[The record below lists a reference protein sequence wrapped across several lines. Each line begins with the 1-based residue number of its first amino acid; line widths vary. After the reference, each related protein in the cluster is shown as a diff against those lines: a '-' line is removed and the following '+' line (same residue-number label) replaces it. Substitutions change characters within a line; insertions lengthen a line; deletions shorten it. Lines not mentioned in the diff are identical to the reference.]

1 MGSKFSLLNLI
12 GIRRLIGA
20 SAVRVT
26 LFLTIAVCHLFGQ
39 IDRGT
44 IQGVVKDQ
52 SGAVVPDAKVLVIQT
67 ETNSTLELSTNSEG
81 AYVAPNLPAA
91 IYRVEFEKVG
101 FGKVVRQPIDVRPR
115 VESRV
120 DVTLNTGAV
129 SESITITAD
138 APILDTAAVNNAVGF
153 KDTLVEELPMIVVGT
168 KRDITGF
175 LDNMP
180 GANNTNTFI
189 PTVNG
194 SAITQTEGFI
204 DGVRASE
211 RLQRGSLAENGPF
224 IEQVGEVNV
233 VAGAFNAEYGGFG
246 NWFTNVIIKSGTN
259 TLHGSIFDHLG
270 NDKLNARSFFA
281 QARQPYRQNEGG
293 FTLGGPVVIPH
304 VYNGRNKTFFF
315 GSLGL
320 FYSRLGNAGLLATVP
335 TQAVLSGD
343 FSQFVDAKGNQIPI
357 FDPASGTVRSQ
368 FPGNIIPK
376 DRISQMARV
385 VSSYIPAP
393 SIIAPGLAGEINN
406 FYDHRAATWPYYN
419 TTVPLIKVDHSI
431 SDKQKLMLSWTR
443 QTRPRILWG
452 NPNPG
457 LGPQPVWGQPQTN
470 PLDQIYDQQDTS
482 WKVRISHD
490 FVISPTLLNHL
501 AVGGDFEYNAAPN
514 GTRGQGWDTKLGI
527 TGIPQDNGTFPAL
540 TFAGGTASPASFG
553 RGYDPVFN
561 AMDYTVVEN
570 LTWNRGKH
578 TMKFGAE
585 IDRDQM
591 NNLQLGNI
599 SGAFTFSNAM
609 TSQPNTALQGT
620 AGSSIASFL
629 LGAVSSAAASI
640 PVETGLRDL
649 RLGLFAQ
656 DEWRVT
662 RKFTVSYGLRW
673 DYNPSFSEVQNKMSS
688 FEPNIA
694 NPGAGGRL
702 GALAFAGQAGL
713 PGPFFSTNWKNGFGP
728 RLGFAYQM
736 NSKTVIRTSS
746 GIYYSSASEQYNTG
760 PALTAGFSASP
771 SFSSPDGFTP
781 LYYVNSGT
789 FPQNFARPP
798 LTDPSFLNGQPISY
812 TPANVTRLPQTINFN
827 FSIQRE
833 LARDTSVEV
842 VYLGSRSTH
851 LSYTANYNILPIS
864 DLQYSSVLLSAI
876 NSPAAVAAG
885 FTSPYPSFVNQLGA
899 NTVYQSLRPYPQYT
913 VVTTNPGEPSGQQ
926 KYNSLQIKGNK
937 RFSNGLTLFGYF
949 TWAKSFSLANYQY
962 PGVRFWQLDP
972 NAAASFSF
980 SWAYELPFG
989 KGKQLLGSSSRVV
1002 NAVVSGW
1009 KINGFMK
1016 YSSGTPLTIS
1026 AAAGNLAQIGYSQWG
1041 NAVQGVSPYLVTS
1054 PGDFTPSSKFLNA
1067 AAFTTSTGFNF
1078 GNLNNNLSWVRGFW
1092 FKEENLTVG
1101 RVFRITEKVKFD
1113 LSVDA
1118 ANPFNFHRWG
1128 APNTNLTSA
1137 AFGTVSSVSAG
1148 RTMQVNAAIKF

>member
-1 MGSKFSLLNLI
+1 
-12 GIRRLIGA
+12 
-20 SAVRVT
+20 
-26 LFLTIAVCHLFGQ
+26 FGQ

-44 IQGVVKDQ
+44 IQGVVMDQ
-52 SGAVVPDAKVLVIQT
+52 SGAMVPEAKVLVIQT
-67 ETNSTLELSTNSEG
+67 ETNSRLELSTNNEG
-81 AYVAPNLPAA
+81 AFVAPNLPAA
-91 IYRVEFEKVG
+91 VYRVEVEKTG

-120 DVTLNTGAV
+120 DVTLNPGTV
-129 SESITITAD
+129 NESVTITD
-138 APILDTAAVNNAVGF
+138 EAPILDTAAVNNAVGF
-153 KDTLVEELPMIVVGT
+153 KDTLVEELPLIVVGT

-259 TLHGSIFDHLG
+259 TLHGSVFDHLG

-281 QARQPYRQNEGG
+281 QSRQPYRQNEGG
-293 FTLGGPVVIPH
+293 FTLGGPVVLPH
-304 VYNGRNKTFFF
+304 VYNGHNKTFFF
-315 GSLGL
+315 ASLGL

-343 FSQFVDAKGNQIPI
+343 FSQFVDAKGAQIPI
-357 FDPASGTVRSQ
+357 FDPATQTSSGVRTQ
-368 FPGNIIPK
+368 FPGNIIPGS
-376 DRISQMARV
+376 RISQMARV

-419 TTVPLIKVDHSI
+419 TTTPLVKVDHSI

-457 LGPQPVWGQPQTN
+457 LGPQPVWGEPQTN

-482 WKVRISHD
+482 WKVRIAHD
-490 FVISPTLLNHL
+490 FVISSTLLNHL

-540 TFAGGTASPASFG
+540 TFSGGTAAPASFG

-570 LTWNRGKH
+570 LTWTRGKH

-609 TSQPNTALQGT
+609 TSQPNTPLQGT

-640 PVETGLRDL
+640 PVETGLRDI

-656 DEWRVT
+656 DEWRAT
-662 RKFTVSYGLRW
+662 QKFTVSYGLRW

-688 FEPNIA
+688 FQPNIA
-694 NPGAGGRL
+694 NPGAGGRP

-728 RLGFAYQM
+728 RLGLAYQL
-736 NSKTVIRTSS
+736 NSKTFIRASS

-760 PALTAGFSASP
+760 PAQTAGFSASP

-798 LTDPSFLNGQPISY
+798 LTDPSFLNGQSIFY

-827 FSIQRE
+827 
-833 LARDTSVEV
+833 
-842 VYLGSRSTH
+842 
-851 LSYTANYNILPIS
+851 
-864 DLQYSSVLLSAI
+864 
-876 NSPAAVAAG
+876 
-885 FTSPYPSFVNQLGA
+885 
-899 NTVYQSLRPYPQYT
+899 
-913 VVTTNPGEPSGQQ
+913 
-926 KYNSLQIKGNK
+926 
-937 RFSNGLTLFGYF
+937 
-949 TWAKSFSLANYQY
+949 
-962 PGVRFWQLDP
+962 
-972 NAAASFSF
+972 
-980 SWAYELPFG
+980 
-989 KGKQLLGSSSRVV
+989 
-1002 NAVVSGW
+1002 
-1009 KINGFMK
+1009 
-1016 YSSGTPLTIS
+1016 
-1026 AAAGNLAQIGYSQWG
+1026 
-1041 NAVQGVSPYLVTS
+1041 
-1054 PGDFTPSSKFLNA
+1054 
-1067 AAFTTSTGFNF
+1067 
-1078 GNLNNNLSWVRGFW
+1078 
-1092 FKEENLTVG
+1092 
-1101 RVFRITEKVKFD
+1101 
-1113 LSVDA
+1113 
-1118 ANPFNFHRWG
+1118 
-1128 APNTNLTSA
+1128 
-1137 AFGTVSSVSAG
+1137 
-1148 RTMQVNAAIKF
+1148 